1 MLVPG
6 IVSCE
11 IRKGIKK
18 SFYSTTNVRN
28 FLQQR
33 EIDLVWSLKVKNIE
47 RSIVNE
53 GEPVLYHLKD
63 APRRGFVR
71 KEPQIV
77 PPGTELPP
85 ERKKNTLKNGFLNRP
100 KQSR

>member
-1 MLVPG
+1 M
-6 IVSCE
+6 
-11 IRKGIKK
+11 
-18 SFYSTTNVRN
+18 
-28 FLQQR
+28 
-33 EIDLVWSLKVKNIE
+33 
-47 RSIVNE
+47 NE